1 MKFLDLNGL
10 KHLLTKIKASFGI
23 AIVNNSDY
31 KTELDNEKHI
41 KIPFVANHQ
50 IVKMDYKDHINVYN
64 WLQGASKG
72 GILEIVF
79 AGAGGGSTYC
89 RSKDG
94 KNFMYKMI
102 LSSSVPTLKSM
113 DFLPTAYNTYTR
125 LIKTDD
131 NKLIVAMFVQNQS
144 IKAL

>member
-10 KHLLTKIKASFGI
+10 NHFLTKIKASFGT

-31 KTELDNEKHI
+31 KTEIDNEGHI
-41 KIPFVANHQ
+41 HIPFVANHQ
-50 IVKMDYKDHINVYN
+50 IVKMDYTQHINVYN
-64 WLQGASKG
+64 WFQGASKG

-79 AGAGGGSTYC
+79 AGAEGGCTYC
-89 RSKDG
+89 RSNNGIDY
-94 KNFMYKMI
+94 MYKMI
-102 LSSSVPTLKSM
+102 LSSSGPTLQSI

-131 NKLIVAMFVQNQS
+131 NKLILAMFYQS
-144 IKAL
+144 K

>member
-10 KHLLTKIKASFGI
+10 NHFLTKIKASFST

-31 KTELDNEKHI
+31 KTELDNEGHI
-41 KIPFVANHQ
+41 IIPFVANHQ
-50 IVKMDYKDHINVYN
+50 IVKMDYTQHINVYN

-89 RSKDG
+89 RSYNG
-94 KNFMYKMI
+94 NNYMYKTI
-102 LSSSVPTLKSM
+102 LSSSVPTLQSIN
-113 DFLPTAYNTYTR
+113 FLPTTYNTYTR

-131 NKLIVAMFVQNQS
+131 NKLTIAMFYQS
-144 IKAL
+144 K

>member
-10 KHLLTKIKASFGI
+10 NNFLTKIKANFGI

-31 KTELDNEKHI
+31 KTKLDNELHI

-50 IVKMDYKDHINVYN
+50 IVKMDYEYHINVN
-64 WLQGASKG
+64 DWLQGASKG

-89 RSKDG
+89 RSMDG
-94 KNFMYKMI
+94 KNYMYKTI
-102 LSSSVPTLKSM
+102 SSSDPTLQSI
-113 DFLPTAYNTYTR
+113 DHLPTANNTYTR
-125 LIKTDD
+125 LIKIDD
-131 NKLIVAMFVQNQS
+131 NKLIVAMFYQS
-144 IKAL
+144 K